1 MKKNTDKLLQNNA
14 EYEQVIRDQ
23 RKRIIDL
30 RDENHILKSR
40 VEELEQERKSVAD
53 AMLLAQHSRERILAD
68 ARDRAE
74 KILAAAET
82 SRKKSELAVKYYC
95 SSLKDLETRCANI
108 LEGISRELNRPDEQ
122 RLRIVK

>member
-30 RDENHILKSR
+30 RDENHVLKSR

-74 KILAAAET
+74 KILAAAEN
-82 SRKKSELAVKYYC
+82 SRKKNELAVKYYC

>member
-30 RDENHILKSR
+30 RDENHVLKCR

-82 SRKKSELAVKYYC
+82 SRKKNELAVKYYC